1 MNHLFRLFSLLFL
14 LGNLSVS
21 GALAHELHQHSPDRS
36 SDEIKKYSTK
46 DLHSNEMGI
55 CKSQE
60 QSILCAE
67 HDEGCATECR

>member
-14 LGNLSVS
+14 LGNLSFS
-21 GALAHELHQHSPDRS
+21 GALAHELHQLSPDHFS
-36 SDEIKKYSTK
+36 PHSAEYSTQ
-46 DLHSNEMGI
+46 DLHSGGGDV

-67 HDEGCATECR
+67 HDEKCATECR